1 MFQLTMDEVSS
12 ISRFQL
18 ETLKGQG
25 HNIKYLP
32 YAFTEQGVAM
42 LATILRTSVAE
53 EVSIKIM
60 DAFVAMRKYIGA
72 NLIEQKYIN
81 NLVLEDHNKIQVLEE
96 SFQKLEEKRK
106 DSEIYFDGQIY
117 DAYSKVLDIFKSAKK
132 ELIIIILMPIIHY
145 LI

>member
-1 MFQLTMDEVSS
+1 MLLLLCVNT
-12 ISRFQL
+12 L
-18 ETLKGQG
+18 E
-25 HNIKYLP
+25 
-32 YAFTEQGVAM
+32 
-42 LATILRTSVAE
+42 
-53 EVSIKIM
+53 
-60 DAFVAMRKYIGA
+60 
-72 NLIEQKYIN
+72 LI
-81 NLVLEDHNKIQVLEE
+81 E